1 MGISLRV
8 SVCVC
13 VFVFVSGAAR
23 VPDPL
28 ENSNRFL
35 IMQNSSR
42 DYPPGVGKSLKTVVQ
57 GNHTGTYEIVDR
69 GKRG

>member
-8 SVCVC
+8 SVCV
-13 VFVFVSGAAR
+13 FMSGAAR

-28 ENSNRFL
+28 ANSNRFL

-57 GNHTGTYEIVDR
+57 GNHTGTNEIADR
-69 GKRG
+69 GKCG